1 MSSPRG
7 DLHTASPT
15 TPQPAPDGGED
26 GGENTARRAPEHAD
40 RVRGC
45 LLAGAVGDAL
55 GYAVEF
61 DHWPQIVRRYGP
73 AGLTTLTDVAEPVI
87 SDDTQMTLFTLEGL
101 SEALRWANEGSAAD
115 ESACLWLA
123 YLRWFRTQGEP
134 LPAAAP
140 QPPATWLESEPLMRH
155 RRAPGNACLSGL
167 GSGAMGT
174 AERPVNPDAKGC
186 GTVMRSAPFGLVPH
200 VAVPD
205 LVRLAARGSA
215 LTHGHPTAG
224 VAAGALTGIIGRVV
238 RGADLAVAVR
248 ETMTALAEGA
258 ENAVETHRA
267 LTAAVDA
274 AAADRD
280 VDVPL
285 DPPRL
290 SDRFGGGWVAEEALA
305 IAVYC
310 ALVDADDDPQVHL
323 RRALVRATNHDG
335 DSDSTAAITGN
346 LIGTLRGT
354 AALDPAW
361 IGALVERD
369 VVDRAVDEFLHALA
383 GGR

>member
-15 TPQPAPDGGED
+15 TAQDASDGGA
-26 GGENTARRAPEHAD
+26 GARRPPEHAD

-115 ESACLWLA
+115 ELACLWLA
-123 YLRWFRTQGEP
+123 YLRWFRTQGER

-174 AERPVNPDAKGC
+174 AERPVNPDSKGC

-205 LVRLAARGSA
+205 MVRLAARGSA

-224 VAAGALTGIIGRVV
+224 VAAGALTGIIGRIV
-238 RGADLAVAVR
+238 RGADLATAVG
-248 ETMTALAEGA
+248 ETVTALARAGED
-258 ENAVETHRA
+258 AVETRRA
-267 LTAAVDA
+267 LTGAVEA
-274 AAADRD
+274 AAADREVAAGD
-280 VDVPL
+280 GGVPL
-285 DPPRL
+285 EPPRL
-290 SDRFGGGWVAEEALA
+290 SARLGGGWTAEEALA

-310 ALVDADDDPQVHL
+310 ALVDADDDPRAHL
-323 RRALVRATNHDG
+323 RRALTRAANHDG
-335 DSDSTAAITGN
+335 DSDSTAAVAGN
-346 LIGTLRGT
+346 LVGALHGT
-354 AALDPAW
+354 AALDPVWTA
-361 IGALVERD
+361 ALVERD
-369 VVDRAVDEFLHALA
+369 VVDRAADEFLAAVA
-383 GGR
+383 GDR